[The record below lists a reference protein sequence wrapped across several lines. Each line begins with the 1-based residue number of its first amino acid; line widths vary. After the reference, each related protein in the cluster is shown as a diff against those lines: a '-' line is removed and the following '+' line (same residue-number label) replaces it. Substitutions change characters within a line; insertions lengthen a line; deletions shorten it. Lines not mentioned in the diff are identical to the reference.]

1 MRRLTF
7 SVFPTLTRRLVHS
20 SSSVSPSKTI
30 ALKEHS
36 PPVTASIPSAPL
48 PLRPYKRCHRLSH
61 SPPRPKPLQP
71 SPLPATSL
79 LSSRANRR
87 RHHLT
92 IVGLPPAPHRPPSPT
107 VGTPEVSSSF
117 SPTASDIPLTR
128 AAPSPRSG
136 EPFGRRRPWSTVD
149 T

>member
-7 SVFPTLTRRLVHS
+7 SVFPTLTRCLVHS
-20 SSSVSPSKTI
+20 SFPVSPSKTVT
-30 ALKEHS
+30 LKEHS
-36 PPVTASIPSAPL
+36 LPVTASIPSAPL
-48 PLRPYKRCHRLSH
+48 PPRPYKRCHRLSH

-71 SPLPATSL
+71 SPLPAPSL

-92 IVGLPPAPHRPPSPT
+92 VTGLPPAPHHPPSPT
-107 VGTPEVSSSF
+107 VGTLEVSSSF
-117 SPTASDIPLTR
+117 SPTAGELPLTG

-136 EPFGRRRPWSTVD
+136 EPFGRCRPWSIVD
-149 T
+149 P